1 MHLSITP
8 LLLLLTAKV
17 ERFLGRQRVVLV
29 LEVLERV
36 RLSQLRLP
44 QNVLALLR

>member
-17 ERFLGRQRVVLV
+17 ERFLGQQLVDLV
-29 LEVLERV
+29 LEVHERV
-36 RLSQLRLP
+36 RLSPLRLP
-44 QNVLALLR
+44 QNVLARLR